1 MPNENGIKASIK
13 NTIDTKQIQRLMEQA
28 NVQILVGYPSGMQ
41 HVQATHR
48 KNKKDELTDINGN
61 TPDQMTPID
70 TADLAKM
77 LHYGTA
83 EIPARPFL
91 EEAIRQNTGKL
102 RAAVKDEVMKI
113 KDGKK
118 ANWNKVGTLAVGCV
132 NELVRSDWYKQR
144 KPNSKKTIEHKG
156 SDIPLIDS
164 ANMLQSTAFLVN
176 GGSPHFPLK
185 GGKQ

>member
-41 HVQATHR
+41 HVQAVHR
-48 KNKKDELTDINGN
+48 KTRKDKFTDINGN
-61 TPDQMTPID
+61 EPDQLVPID
-70 TADLAKM
+70 TADLARM

-83 EIPARPFL
+83 DIPARPFL

-118 ANWNKVGTLAVGCV
+118 ANWNKVGTMAVGCV
-132 NELVRSDWYKQR
+132 NELVRSDYFKQR
-144 KPNSKKTIEHKG
+144 VPNSRRTQEYKG
-156 SDIPLIDS
+156 SDTPLIDS
-164 ANMLQSTAFLVN
+164 GNMIQSTTFLVN
-176 GGSPHFPLK
+176 GVK
-185 GGKQ
+185 GGTE